1 MKEINQID
9 KLISSK
15 MEGFEPM
22 PPAETW
28 QAIQGS
34 LQQFGAT
41 SSAGAALGK
50 SSLFK
55 GAATWV
61 KVALVSGTIGVGAFT
76 AYYFSQE
83 IGKSQQVISEPQQA
97 VAINQEAK
105 APESK
110 VQQNE
115 GLPVEQKELVVD
127 LSENEKPRSNSEK
140 KLNQPSPKAKVSMA
154 EPKPE
159 DPEEWKNPIAVQL
172 EKQTAPTPAVKQT
185 ESRRPATNAKEL
197 LNTQNEEEPTHKE
210 PVFYTVI
217 TPNGDGSNDEWVI
230 EIEPTSHYHL
240 QIFDNRGTLLFE
252 SFDRN
257 NHWKGLKGSTDEVL
271 PEGTYAYILNFSYLR
286 SEKIHTRT
294 GIIKLLR

>member
-1 MKEINQID
+1 
-9 KLISSK
+9 

-34 LQQFGAT
+34 LQQLGAT
-41 SSAGAALGK
+41 SGAGAATGK
-50 SSLFK
+50 ATWLK
-55 GAATWV
+55 GVATWV
-61 KVALVSGTIGVGAFT
+61 KVTLVSGTIGLGAFT
-76 AYYFSQE
+76 INYL
-83 IGKSQQVISEPQQA
+83 GKESNKPQQIA
-97 VAINQEAK
+97 SETKQEATIRRDAK
-105 APESK
+105 ENQSL
-110 VQQNE
+110 VQQNVDSE
-115 GLPVEQKELVVD
+115 VEQKEVVVNIAQ
-127 LSENEKPRSNSEK
+127 NEKPTNASVK
-140 KLNQPSPKAKVSMA
+140 KLEKPEPKARVSMA

-159 DPEEWKNPIAVQL
+159 EPEEWKNPIPMQL
-172 EKQTAPTPAVKQT
+172 EKQAAPAPVAKQT
-185 ESRRPATNAKEL
+185 ESRRPVTSAKEL
-197 LNTQNEEEPTHKE
+197 VNTQNEEEPTHKE
-210 PVFYTVI
+210 PVFYTVF

-252 SFDRN
+252 SFDRS
-257 NHWKGLKGSTDEVL
+257 NHWKGLKGSADEAL